1 MIIFQPEIMASDST
15 RKRGPSDT
23 KTEPRKRALEKDTL
37 IEICIRGPKM
47 GPISCPEI
55 GPDFGPLCPA
65 FRLKRALSQGR
76 SAA

>member
-37 IEICIRGPKM
+37 IEICIRGPKL
-47 GPISCPEI
+47 GPHFVPRKWSRFWAPV
-55 GPDFGPLCPA
+55 PRFLCPA
-65 FRLKRALSQGR
+65 RQPR
-76 SAA
+76 